1 MDSDGWK
8 HAACHVVREWHAGSE
23 HEGFVTPCLW
33 QPFGYSPLLRMVR
46 VNPHRFDALTKALG
60 VRLSRRRSFQSTIL
74 GLATGLTGSTALRTS
89 AQEASPSSTP
99 DSPAHPVFLFVQTAT
114 SGSFT
119 ANPAAGTP
127 AIDGT
132 PSPGGGAE
140 YLLTLQGH
148 GGGTVY
154 FTDRPERI
162 FGEAPTQ
169 AFLDGLGFSPANPPN
184 AALVTQTEAG
194 TEAVEVLELLNPT
207 YDASTGTLT
216 YGARILSEYEGDGL
230 AHVAANR
237 QDGALPEIF
246 GRASLFID
254 DCPKVTI
261 SCAVGGVL
269 CWGNIDV
276 PGCWNYRDVKCEPCQ
291 KDQGVLNQLCN
302 DTFPDQCK
310 GECEA
315 STDIC

>member
-1 MDSDGWK
+1 M
-8 HAACHVVREWHAGSE
+8 
-23 HEGFVTPCLW
+23 
-33 QPFGYSPLLRMVR
+33 
-46 VNPHRFDALTKALG
+46 NPHRFDALTTTLG

-74 GLATGLTGSTALRTS
+74 GLAAGLTGSAALRAS
-89 AQEASPSSTP
+89 DQEASPSATL
-99 DSPAHPVFLFVQTAT
+99 DSPAHPVFLFVQTST

-154 FTDRPERI
+154 FSDRPERI
-162 FGEAPTQ
+162 FSEASTQ

-194 TEAVEVLELLNPT
+194 TDAVEVVELLNPT
-207 YDASTGTLT
+207 YDESTGMLT
-216 YGARILSEYEGDGL
+216 YGARILSEYEGEGL

-237 QDGALPEIF
+237 QDAELPKTF
-246 GRASLFID
+246 GRSSLFID
-254 DCPKVTI
+254 DCPGETI
-261 SCAVGGVL
+261 SCNTYDGTCQGDIGVG
-269 CWGNIDV
+269 
-276 PGCWNYRDVKCEPCQ
+276 GCWNYRRVQCEICPR
-291 KDQGVLNQLCN
+291 DPGFYDELCN

-310 GECEA
+310 GECLAENF
-315 STDIC
+315 IC